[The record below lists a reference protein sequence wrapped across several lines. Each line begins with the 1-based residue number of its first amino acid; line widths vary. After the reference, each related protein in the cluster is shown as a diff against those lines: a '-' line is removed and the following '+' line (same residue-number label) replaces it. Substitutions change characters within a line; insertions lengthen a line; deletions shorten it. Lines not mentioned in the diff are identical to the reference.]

1 MCLKDL
7 PLSGGLF
14 TWCGGLINR
23 LASRL
28 DHFLVS
34 DDWEN
39 HFSGLYQSSLPNP
52 ISDRGPIL
60 LYSGGIRRGK
70 IPFRFENMWL
80 KVEGFKDLARN
91 WWEGYNVQGSC
102 SYILDAKLKA
112 LKQDLKSW
120 NKEVLEMCPPR
131 NLRLWHS

>member
-1 MCLKDL
+1 MIGKSFQRVVSKL
-7 PLSGGLF
+7 P
-14 TWCGGLINR
+14 
-23 LASRL
+23 
-28 DHFLVS
+28 
-34 DDWEN
+34 
-39 HFSGLYQSSLPNP
+39 PNP
-52 ISDRGPIL
+52 ISDCGPIL

-102 SYILDAKLKA
+102 SYILAAKLKA

-120 NKEVLEMCPPR
+120 NKEVFGKVEV
-131 NLRLWHS
+131 